1 MLPSRTK
8 LPSQLTDQSK
18 CRISRHNKYY
28 MQQKQSKCQISR
40 HYRNNM
46 AKKLLN
52 QQDGTRQWY
61 RFSLHLW
68 FPHVCTNSNPTFANL
83 PKSAKFSFPGG
94 GGGIL
99 GLFSFEVSIQFWN
112 FFIFLGGGGTTKT
125 TCN

>member
-94 GGGIL
+94 GGGVFWDSSVL
-99 GLFSFEVSIQFWN
+99 KSPSNSGTFSFFW
-112 FFIFLGGGGTTKT
+112 GGGHNK
-125 TCN
+125 NHM